1 MTDALR
7 RAIRTFV
14 QAFLGSIAT
23 SGILSAAA
31 TEGVVDYSVL
41 KKLAMSAAASGF
53 VSLFSFLQNLLEDK
67 GAIPAILKA
76 PASDGVDPIP
86 DPQVVD
92 EVVEEVKERANRPLR
107 AIRKATKRRK
117 G

>member
-14 QAFLGSIAT
+14 QTFLGSIAT
-23 SGILSAAA
+23 SGVLSAAA
-31 TEGVVDYSVL
+31 TEGVVDWSVL
-41 KKLAMSAAASGF
+41 KKVLLAACASGF
-53 VSLFSFLQNLLEDK
+53 VSLVSYVQNLLEDK

-86 DPQVVD
+86 EPDVLEP
-92 EVVEEVKERANRPLR
+92 VKRRIRPLR
-107 AIRKATKRRK
+107 AKRRK
-117 G
+117 